1 MNRVSEQKYRKI
13 VPYEMIR
20 DGDLGPL
27 SKEEKDDPTS
37 PLQFEISGPQGVPRT
52 RPPPCPTHRA
62 ALTLV

>member
-1 MNRVSEQKYRKI
+1 MNQVSEQKYRKI

-37 PLQFEISGPQGVPRT
+37 PLQFEI
-52 RPPPCPTHRA
+52 
-62 ALTLV
+62 